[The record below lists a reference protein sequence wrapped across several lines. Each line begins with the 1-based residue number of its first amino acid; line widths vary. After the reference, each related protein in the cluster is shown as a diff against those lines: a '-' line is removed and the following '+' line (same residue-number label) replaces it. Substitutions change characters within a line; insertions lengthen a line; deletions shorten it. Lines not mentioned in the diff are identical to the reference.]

1 MQNNNSFT
9 LYSVIVIW
17 AFQIFGAIGI
27 LFWDRQW
34 FTSITPFTLL
44 LYFLMLSYDDWGNRK
59 KLFLLVFI
67 FLWGFASEVIGVN
80 TGLIFGSY
88 QYGETLGLQI
98 ANVPIVI
105 GINWIVVTLICGT
118 IAFRIKTPPYIKVF
132 IAVSLMLFLDFLIE
146 PVAPKIDMWNFEY
159 DNSPAPLSNYITWAL
174 VALPLQWYLIYNKLS
189 FNFYLSLNLYIS
201 QILFFAA
208 LSFI

>member
-1 MQNNNSFT
+1 MQNNNSFA
-9 LYSVIVIW
+9 LYSIIVIW

-44 LYFLMLSYDDWGNRK
+44 LYFLMLSYNDWGDRK
-59 KLFLLVFI
+59 KMFLLVFI

-118 IAFRIKTPPYIKVF
+118 IAFRIKTPSYIKVF
-132 IAVSLMLFLDFLIE
+132 IAISLMLFLDFLIE
-146 PVAPKIDMWNFEY
+146 PVAPKIDMWSFDH

-174 VALPLQWYLIYNKLS
+174 VALPLQSYLIYNKLS

>member
-9 LYSVIVIW
+9 LYSIVVIW
-17 AFQIFGAIGI
+17 AFQIFGTIGI

-44 LYFLMLSYDDWGNRK
+44 LYCFILLYNDWSDRK
-59 KLFLLVFI
+59 KIFLLIFI
-67 FLWGFASEVIGVN
+67 FLWGFTSEVIGVN

-98 ANVPIVI
+98 ANVPLVI
-105 GINWIVVTLICGT
+105 GINWIVVTIMCGT
-118 IAFRIKTPPYIKVF
+118 ISSRIKTSYFFRVF
-132 IAVSLMLFLDFLIE
+132 IAISLMLILDFLIE
-146 PVAPKIDMWNFEY
+146 PVAPKIDMWSFDH
-159 DNSPAPLSNYITWAL
+159 DNNAAPLSNYITWAL
-174 VALPLQWYLIYNKLS
+174 VALPLQSYLIYNKLS
-189 FNFYLSLNLYIS
+189 FNFSLSFNLYIS

-208 LSFI
+208 LSFM

>member
-9 LYSVIVIW
+9 LYSIIVIW
-17 AFQIFGAIGI
+17 AFQIFGTIGI

-44 LYFLMLSYDDWGNRK
+44 LYCFILIYKDWDDRK
-59 KLFLLVFI
+59 KMFLLIFI
-67 FLWGFASEVIGVN
+67 FLWGFTAEVIGVN

-88 QYGETLGLQI
+88 QYGKTLGLQV

-105 GINWIVVTLICGT
+105 GINWIVVTLICGA
-118 IAFRIKTPPYIKVF
+118 IASRIKTPSYIRVF
-132 IAVSLMLFLDFLIE
+132 IAISLMLFLDFLIE
-146 PVAPKIDMWNFEY
+146 PVAPKIEMWSF
-159 DNSPAPLSNYITWAL
+159 DHDTSSAPLSNYITWAL
-174 VALPLQWYLIYNKLS
+174 VALPLQSYLIYNKLS
-189 FNFYLSLNLYIS
+189 FNFSLSLNLYIS

>member
-1 MQNNNSFT
+1 MQNNNSFA
-9 LYSVIVIW
+9 LYSIIVIW

-44 LYFLMLSYDDWGNRK
+44 LYFLMLSYDDWGDRK
-59 KLFLLVFI
+59 KMFLLVFI

-118 IAFRIKTPPYIKVF
+118 IAFRIKTSPSIKVF

-146 PVAPKIDMWNFEY
+146 PVAPKIDMWSFDY

-174 VALPLQWYLIYNKLS
+174 VALPLQSYLIYNKLS